1 MLPLPVSS
9 ELPYPQTVWLKLSYV
24 SHPRDLHV
32 IFASWDVPWNISN
45 GCWASLLNHTA
56 LKQKLCWPRCRLLSE
71 INWPSEF
78 LESVT
83 EETRH
88 QRWGFHYI
96 AAVVF
101 HKKCKQRLP
110 DFLFGLTQLFLG
122 VISRCSVSSQLNST
136 HYLGEGW
143 VEGSHCCLPA
153 SNPSSHGCLA
163 SIWPQNGSP
172 CNHISHSHVN
182 T

>member
-1 MLPLPVSS
+1 MVETIICLT
-9 ELPYPQTVWLKLSYV
+9 PQGPTC
-24 SHPRDLHV
+24 DLC
-32 IFASWDVPWNISN
+32 ILDVPWNISN

-88 QRWGFHYI
+88 QKCQRSKKQHQRWGFHYI

-122 VISRCSVSSQLNST
+122 VIYRCSVSSQLNST

-143 VEGSHCCLPA
+143 VLKEVMVVCLPVIPPVMGVLHLFDHKMEA
-153 SNPSSHGCLA
+153 LA
-163 SIWPQNGSP
+163 TTF
-172 CNHISHSHVN
+172 H
-182 T
+182 TAT